1 MNGPAA
7 DVVVIGAGI
16 VGAACAWALAR
27 DGLRVTVL
35 ESGVAGGGATGAG
48 MGHLVVMDGSE
59 PEFTLTR
66 YSRDLWV
73 KLAPEIPPEGEFRR
87 CGTIWVAADE
97 EEFAAAVKKHA
108 WYGERGVR
116 AEVLDAQA
124 VAEAE
129 PNLRPGL
136 AGGLLVPDDAVVY
149 APWIAGWFLRRCS
162 AVTLRV
168 CAPVATVDSSGV
180 VLAGGENIACG
191 AVVCAAGCWA
201 AAILPG
207 LPIRPRKGHL
217 AITDRCPGFVQHQLV
232 ELGYVKNAHGSAAE
246 SVAFN
251 VQPRATGQVLLGS
264 SRQFGDESP
273 EVRWPVLAR
282 MIERATAFMPALAK
296 LPAIRVWTGFRA
308 ATTDQLPL
316 IGPHEEMKN
325 VTLATGH
332 EGLGITTALATA
344 ELVAA
349 HIMGREPAIPAAPY
363 LPSRFGVR
371 AHA

>member
-1 MNGPAA
+1 MSSPAA

-16 VGAACAWALAR
+16 VGAACACALAR
-27 DGLRVTVL
+27 DGMRVTVL
-35 ESGVAGGGATGAG
+35 ESGVPGGGATAAG

-66 YSRDLWV
+66 YSRDLWLR
-73 KLAPEIPPEGEFRR
+73 LAPEIPPEGEFRQ
-87 CGTIWVAADE
+87 CGTIWVAAGE
-97 EEFAAAVKKHA
+97 EEFAAAQSKHA

-116 AEVLDAQA
+116 SEILDARA
-124 VAEAE
+124 LAEAE
-129 PNLRPGL
+129 PNLRSGL

-149 APWIAGWFLRRCS
+149 APWIAGWLLQRS
-162 AVTLRV
+162 TAALRV
-168 CAPVATVDSSGV
+168 CAPVASVDPSGV
-180 VLAGGENIACG
+180 VLASGERIACG
-191 AVVCAAGCWA
+191 AIVCAAGCSTVQ
-201 AAILPG
+201 ILPD

-217 AITDRCPGFVQHQLV
+217 AITDRHPGFVHHQLA
-232 ELGYVKNAHGSAAE
+232 ELGYVKSAHGTSAE

-264 SRQFGDESP
+264 SRQFGDENP
-273 EVRWPVLAR
+273 DVCWRVLAR
-282 MIERATAFMPALAK
+282 MIRHATEFMPALAR

-308 ATTDQLPL
+308 ATPDQLPL
-316 IGPHEEMKN
+316 IGPLEALDN

-332 EGLGITTALATA
+332 EGLGITTALATG

-349 HIMGREPAIPAAPY
+349 HILGHEPAIPAAPY
-363 LPSRFGVR
+363 LPSRLGVR